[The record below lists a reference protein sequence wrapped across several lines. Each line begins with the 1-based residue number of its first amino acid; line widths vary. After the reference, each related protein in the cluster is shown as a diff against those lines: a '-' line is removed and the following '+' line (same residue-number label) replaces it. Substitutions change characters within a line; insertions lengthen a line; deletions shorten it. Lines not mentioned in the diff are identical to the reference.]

1 MSEYLFLNSRKVLK
15 MSTYNLLHFHFTI
28 CKWETDFYTLR
39 GNANNFN
46 VYVGQKMPMGG
57 NSIEEK
63 NNPSV
68 FGHSFVKNQTFWTLK
83 GNAKW
88 KIVTFLPKACFS
100 LLVLP
105 LPIYSILLLGFL
117 CHVSL
122 SWGYWNVLS
131 LTQSEV
137 SHSDVTAA
145 CMRTIK
151 TRFASL
157 SATAETQMLKPV

>member
-1 MSEYLFLNSRKVLK
+1 MK

-68 FGHSFVKNQTFWTLK
+68 FGHSFVKNQTF
-83 GNAKW
+83 
-88 KIVTFLPKACFS
+88 
-100 LLVLP
+100 
-105 LPIYSILLLGFL
+105 
-117 CHVSL
+117 
-122 SWGYWNVLS
+122 
-131 LTQSEV
+131 
-137 SHSDVTAA
+137 
-145 CMRTIK
+145 
-151 TRFASL
+151 
-157 SATAETQMLKPV
+157 